1 MTFRSPVKPGYPIGK
16 VAFIEG
22 YKMANGRPSLS
33 SAAIT
38 RDIMTRQSTMNGSR
52 QSEISFNRSYEGGYR
67 KDHTKRLSSVASA
80 SGIDPRL
87 ISLYDEIEACVT
99 GIQAIRDEL
108 AVLMKE
114 EHAGK

>member
-1 MTFRSPVKPGYPIGK
+1 
-16 VAFIEG
+16 
-22 YKMANGRPSLS
+22 MANGRPSLS

-38 RDIMTRQSTMNGSR
+38 RDIMTRQSTMN
-52 QSEISFNRSYEGGYR
+52 GGYR